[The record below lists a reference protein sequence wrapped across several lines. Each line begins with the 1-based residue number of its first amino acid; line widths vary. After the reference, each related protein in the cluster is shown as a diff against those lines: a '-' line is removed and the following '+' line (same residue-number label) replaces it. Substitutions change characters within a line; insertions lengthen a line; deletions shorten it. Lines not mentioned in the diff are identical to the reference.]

1 VVALLTRS
9 LGQRE
14 AEKAS
19 IRSPFPEGRNRQVV
33 STDVKSDAKRGG
45 CQSAAAD
52 IPRLTPVIASEAKQ
66 SIASKRKNGLLRR
79 YAPRNDD
86 PMEFVFPYRY
96 FFTLLASILIDVS
109 RNLVVNAV
117 STANGF
123 SMPR

>member
-33 STDVKSDAKRGG
+33 STDVKSDAKTGG
-45 CQSAAAD
+45 CQSAEKEGD
-52 IPRLTPVIASEAKQ
+52 
-66 SIASKRKNGLLRR
+66 
-79 YAPRNDD
+79 
-86 PMEFVFPYRY
+86 RY

>member
-33 STDVKSDAKRGG
+33 STGVKSDSKTGR

-52 IPRLTPVIASEAKQ
+52 SRGTDTRHCEPL
-66 SIASKRKNGLLRR
+66 
-79 YAPRNDD
+79 APRNDD
-86 PMEFVFPYRY
+86 SIEFVFTYRY

>member
-33 STDVKSDAKRGG
+33 STDAKSDAKTGG
-45 CQSAAAD
+45 CQSAEKEGD
-52 IPRLTPVIASEAKQ
+52 
-66 SIASKRKNGLLRR
+66 
-79 YAPRNDD
+79 
-86 PMEFVFPYRY
+86 RY

-123 SMPR
+123 SIPK